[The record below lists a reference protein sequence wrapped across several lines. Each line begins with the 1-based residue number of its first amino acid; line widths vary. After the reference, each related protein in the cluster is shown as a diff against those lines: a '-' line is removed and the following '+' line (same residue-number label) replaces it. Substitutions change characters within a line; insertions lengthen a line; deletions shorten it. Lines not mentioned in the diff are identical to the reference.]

1 MKIVNIL
8 GWEEELNWEPI
19 ILNNDYVLT
28 IAEFLENVK
37 DGFFIDNDGFGKLAA
52 SGLKSNIIIFPSNA
66 EETLSK
72 HKNVNATHIVWY
84 NK

>member
-19 ILNNDYVLT
+19 IPKNDYVLT
-28 IAEFLENVK
+28 IAEFLENV
-37 DGFFIDNDGFGKLAA
+37 NDGFGELAA

-72 HKNVNATHIVWY
+72 HKNINATHIVWY